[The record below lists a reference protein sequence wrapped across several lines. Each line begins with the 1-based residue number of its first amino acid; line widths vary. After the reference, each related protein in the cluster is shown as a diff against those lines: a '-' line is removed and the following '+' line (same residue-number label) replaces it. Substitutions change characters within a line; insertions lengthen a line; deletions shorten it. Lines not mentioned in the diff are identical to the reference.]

1 MPDGNKLH
9 VLRPD
14 RAAADMAVPGKTEH
28 ALGARL
34 RELRRERNW
43 TLEDAADR
51 CGVARSTLSKIEND
65 QMSPTF
71 DLLTRLTAGFDLNIT
86 ELFVARPPDQ
96 GAARRAVTRA
106 GEGRQQQTPT
116 YLHEFLCTDI
126 VRKQMLTFTSRLTA
140 RSADEFAEWVRHEG
154 EEFLYVL
161 EGSVQVLTEF
171 YEPTHL
177 SKGDSMYFDSRMGH
191 CCLSTSPEDA
201 LVLWVCSR

>member
-1 MPDGNKLH
+1 MTDGWRVRLLH
-9 VLRPD
+9 PETAPVDAPTP
-14 RAAADMAVPGKTEH
+14 AKTDH
-28 ALGARL
+28 ALGPRL

-43 TLEDAADR
+43 TLDQAADR

-86 ELFVARPPDQ
+86 ELFVARTPPL
-96 GAARRAVTRA
+96 GAARRAITRA
-106 GEGRQQQTPT
+106 GEGRRQQTPT
-116 YLHEFLCTDI
+116 YVHEFLCTDI

-140 RSADEFAEWVRHEG
+140 RSVDDFSAWVRHDG
-154 EEFLYVL
+154 EEFIYVL
-161 EGSVQVLTEF
+161 DGSVQVLTEF
-171 YEPTHL
+171 YEPTNL

>member
-1 MPDGNKLH
+1 MAEDNKLH

-14 RAAADMAVPGKTEH
+14 RAVAEAAVPAKTDH

-43 TLEDAADR
+43 TLEETADR

-86 ELFVARPPDQ
+86 ELFVARPPAL

-106 GEGRQQQTPT
+106 GEGRQQQ
-116 YLHEFLCTDI
+116 
-126 VRKQMLTFTSRLTA
+126 
-140 RSADEFAEWVRHEG
+140 
-154 EEFLYVL
+154 
-161 EGSVQVLTEF
+161 
-171 YEPTHL
+171 
-177 SKGDSMYFDSRMGH
+177 
-191 CCLSTSPEDA
+191 
-201 LVLWVCSR
+201 

>member
-96 GAARRAVTRA
+96 GAARRAVSAPARVA
-106 GEGRQQQTPT
+106 SSR
-116 YLHEFLCTDI
+116 H
-126 VRKQMLTFTSRLTA
+126 RLTSTNSCA
-140 RSADEFAEWVRHEG
+140 RTSCA
-154 EEFLYVL
+154 
-161 EGSVQVLTEF
+161 
-171 YEPTHL
+171 
-177 SKGDSMYFDSRMGH
+177 SR
-191 CCLSTSPEDA
+191 C
-201 LVLWVCSR
+201 

>member
-1 MPDGNKLH
+1 MADGKKVR

-14 RAAADMAVPGKTEH
+14 MVVPDAPAPVKPDH

-34 RELRRERNW
+34 RELRRERSW
-43 TLEDAADR
+43 TLEEAADR

-71 DLLTRLTAGFDLNIT
+71 DLLTRLTAGFELNIT
-86 ELFVARPPDQ
+86 ELFVARPPAL

-106 GEGRQQQTPT
+106 GEGRLQQTPT
-116 YLHEFLCTDI
+116 YIHEFLCTDM

-140 RSADEFAEWVRHEG
+140 RSADDFAEWVRHEG
-154 EEFLYVL
+154 EEFIYVL

-177 SKGDSMYFDSRMGH
+177 NKGDSMYFDSRMGH

>member
-1 MPDGNKLH
+1 
-9 VLRPD
+9 
-14 RAAADMAVPGKTEH
+14 
-28 ALGARL
+28 
-34 RELRRERNW
+34 
-43 TLEDAADR
+43 
-51 CGVARSTLSKIEND
+51 
-65 QMSPTF
+65 
-71 DLLTRLTAGFDLNIT
+71 
-86 ELFVARPPDQ
+86 
-96 GAARRAVTRA
+96 
-106 GEGRQQQTPT
+106 
-116 YLHEFLCTDI
+116 
-126 VRKQMLTFTSRLTA
+126 MLTFTSRLTA

>member
-1 MPDGNKLH
+1 
-9 VLRPD
+9 
-14 RAAADMAVPGKTEH
+14 
-28 ALGARL
+28 
-34 RELRRERNW
+34 
-43 TLEDAADR
+43 
-51 CGVARSTLSKIEND
+51 LSKIEND

-71 DLLTRLTAGFDLNIT
+71 DLLTRLTSGFKLNIT
-86 ELFVARPPDQ
+86 ELFVARPPAL

-106 GEGRQQQTPT
+106 GEGRIQQTAT
-116 YLHEFLCTDI
+116 YVHEFLCTDL

-140 RSADEFAEWVRHEG
+140 RSAEDFAEWVRHEG

-177 SKGDSMYFDSRMGH
+177 NKGDSMYFDSRMGH